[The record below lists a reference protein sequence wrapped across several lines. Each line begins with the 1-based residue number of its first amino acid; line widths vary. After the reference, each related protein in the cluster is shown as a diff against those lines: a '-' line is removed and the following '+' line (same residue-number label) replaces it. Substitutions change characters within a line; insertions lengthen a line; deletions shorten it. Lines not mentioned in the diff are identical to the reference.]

1 MKTLGDSV
9 GITIFRGKTS
19 YNLKS
24 HSAMIPRTLKVAA
37 YVQSTLTAP
46 QYTDY
51 GNVIING
58 YLTTASAVTTAG
70 AKGAINAVSVTTPG
84 SGYTDATYTGVYL
97 GGVPAGSWGYATV
110 VVAGN
115 AVSTVTVTSGGQN
128 FTVGQVLSFSLPGG
142 GTGATITITSV
153 NTRSTQPVLKGWTN
167 QSPGYFTELPVNAYG
182 VYPGAPNSFEF
193 IVHSFKP
200 PTGAVAAIGLG
211 APVGYGYTDGVYT
224 NVATTTGAYGS
235 GATLDILVAGGQVQ
249 SVVINTAGT
258 DYRQGST
265 LAVAGGA
272 IGPGTGFFVVI
283 TAVSGVSQ
291 NGDPYWSQRPVMSP
305 GSTGGNGLPPFSG
318 FIYPV
323 PDSPVPPPIDTL

>member
-1 MKTLGDSV
+1 MWDQGDSV
-9 GITIFRGKTS
+9 GIAIFRGKTS

-58 YLTTASAVTTAG
+58 YLTTASAVATAG
-70 AKGAINAVSVTTPG
+70 AKGAINAVSLTTPG
-84 SGYTDATYTGVYL
+84 SGYTNATYTGVYL

-211 APVGYGYTDGVYT
+211 APVGYGYTDGIYT

-258 DYRQGST
+258 GYRQGST
-265 LAVAGGA
+265 LTTAA

-291 NGDPYWSQRPVMSP
+291 NGDPYWSQRPILSP
-305 GSTGGNGLPPFSG
+305 GSTGGNGFPPYSG
-318 FIYPV
+318 GIYPV
-323 PDSPVPPPIDTL
+323 RDNPVPPPIDTL

>member
-1 MKTLGDSV
+1 
-9 GITIFRGKTS
+9 
-19 YNLKS
+19 
-24 HSAMIPRTLKVAA
+24 MIPRTLKVAA
-37 YVQSTLTAP
+37 YVKSTLTAP

-70 AKGAINAVSVTTPG
+70 AKGAINAVSLTTPG
-84 SGYTDATYTGVYL
+84 SGYANATYTGVYL
-97 GGVPAGSWGYATV
+97 GGVPTGSWGYATV
-110 VVAGN
+110 VVSGGAI
-115 AVSTVTVTSGGQN
+115 SSVTITTGGQN
-128 FTVGQVLSFSLPGG
+128 YTVGQVLTINVPGG
-142 GTGATITITSV
+142 GTGATVTVTSV
-153 NTRSTQPVLKGWTN
+153 NTRTTQPVLKGWTN

-211 APVGYGYTDGVYT
+211 APVGYGYTDGIYS
-224 NVATTTGAYGS
+224 NVATTTGAFGS
-235 GATLDILVAGGQVQ
+235 GATLNILVAGGRVQ
-249 SVVINTAGT
+249 SVVINNPGT
-258 DYRQGST
+258 GYRQGST
-265 LAVAGGA
+265 LTTTA

-291 NGDPYWSQRPVMSP
+291 NGNPYWSQRPVMSP

-323 PDSPVPPPIDTL
+323 ADSAVAPPIDTL

>member
-1 MKTLGDSV
+1 MTAPVDSA
-9 GITIFRGKTS
+9 GITISRGKTS

-24 HSAMIPRTLKVAA
+24 HSAMIPRTLKMAA

-51 GNVIING
+51 GNVILNG
-58 YLTTASAVTTAG
+58 YLTTASAVVTAG
-70 AKGAINAVSVTTPG
+70 ARGAINAVSLTTPG
-84 SGYTDATYTGVYL
+84 SGYTNATYTGVYL

-110 VVAGN
+110 VVAGG
-115 AVSTVTVTSGGQN
+115 VVTTVTITSGGQN

-153 NTRSTQPVLKGWTN
+153 NTRSTRPVLKGWTN

-200 PTGAVAAIGLG
+200 PTGAVAAIYLD
-211 APVGYGYTDGVYT
+211 APAGSGYTNGTYT
-224 NVATTTGAYGS
+224 NVATVTGTYGT
-235 GATLDILVAGGQVQ
+235 GATLDIVVSGGQVQ
-249 SVVINTAGT
+249 SVVINNPGT
-258 DYRQGST
+258 DYRPNST
-265 LAVAGGA
+265 LTTAA
-272 IGPGTGFFVVI
+272 IGPGTGFYVVI

-291 NGDPYWSQRPVMSP
+291 NGNPYWSQRPILSP

-323 PDSPVPPPIDTL
+323 PDSPVPPPIGTL

>member
-1 MKTLGDSV
+1 
-9 GITIFRGKTS
+9 
-19 YNLKS
+19 
-24 HSAMIPRTLKVAA
+24 MIPRTLKVAA

-58 YLTTASAVTTAG
+58 YLTTASAVATAG
-70 AKGAINAVSVTTPG
+70 AKGAINAVSLTTPG
-84 SGYTDATYTGVYL
+84 SGYTNATYTGVYL

-110 VVAGN
+110 VVAGG
-115 AVSTVTVTSGGQN
+115 VVTTVTITSGGQN

-142 GTGATITITSV
+142 GSGATITITSV

-167 QSPGYFTELPVNAYG
+167 QSPGYFTKLPVNAYG

-200 PTGAVAAIGLG
+200 PTGAIAAIGVG
-211 APVGYGYTDGVYT
+211 TPVGYGYTDGIYT
-224 NVATTTGAYGS
+224 NVATTTGAFGS
-235 GATLDILVAGGQVQ
+235 GATLDILVAAGQVQ

-258 DYRQGST
+258 GYRQGST

-272 IGPGTGFFVVI
+272 IGPGTGFFAVI

-291 NGDPYWSQRPVMSP
+291 NGNPYWSQRPVMSP
-305 GSTGGNGLPPFSG
+305 GSTGGNGLPAYSG

-323 PDSPVPPPIDTL
+323 ADSPVAPPIDIL